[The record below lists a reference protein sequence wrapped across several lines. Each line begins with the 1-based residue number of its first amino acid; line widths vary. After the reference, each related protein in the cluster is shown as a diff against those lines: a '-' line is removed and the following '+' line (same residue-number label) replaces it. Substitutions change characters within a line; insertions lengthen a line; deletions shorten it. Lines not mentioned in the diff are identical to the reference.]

1 MSCQLI
7 DTNGFHVKKE
17 NERITTA
24 GSHCR
29 QNLKFETSRRRL
41 ADSSK
46 NCSTERVARSA
57 RSFFLV
63 RPITL
68 LISLTSLVLNGW
80 YFRLGF

>member
-7 DTNGFHVKKE
+7 DTNGFHVKEE

-46 NCSTERVARSA
+46 NCSTERVARAA
-57 RSFFLV
+57 RSFFLA
-63 RPITL
+63 RPITS
-68 LISLTSLVLNGW
+68 LISSVDVVGT
-80 YFRLGF
+80 